1 MVKKSE
7 SYEEML
13 KKLETIVSV
22 IDDSNIP
29 LEDAMKKFEEGV
41 ALCNNLYKKLSD
53 AEEKVKI
60 LIDNREEVYE
70 GND

>member
-1 MVKKSE
+1 MVKKAE

-13 KKLETIVSV
+13 KKLETIVEN

-29 LEDAMKKFEEGV
+29 LEEAMKKFEEGV
-41 ALCNNLYKKLSD
+41 VLCNNMYKKLSD

-60 LIDNREEVYE
+60 LIDNKEEVYSE
-70 GND
+70 NE